1 MFAKTTAD
9 LEADW
14 AKEPVCNFPARQ
26 SRGGRLVIAELAE
39 RLRRS
44 CSNDTC
50 RWDRDGDDAG
60 KARVSSVPRQTP
72 RQPS

>member
-26 SRGGRLVIAELAE
+26 SRGRKAGNCRIGREAKEVL
-39 RLRRS
+39 
-44 CSNDTC
+44 
-50 RWDRDGDDAG
+50 
-60 KARVSSVPRQTP
+60 Q
-72 RQPS
+72 Q